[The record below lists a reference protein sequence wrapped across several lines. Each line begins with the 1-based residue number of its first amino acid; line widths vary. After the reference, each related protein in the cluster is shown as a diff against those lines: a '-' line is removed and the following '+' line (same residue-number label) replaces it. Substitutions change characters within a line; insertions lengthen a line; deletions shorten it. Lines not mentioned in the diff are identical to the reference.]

1 MGPNDPRHRA
11 TPAETLDAV
20 FADAVDAR
28 FGPAHLR
35 GVTPL
40 AGDASSRRY
49 YRLDVADGAAVPQTV
64 VAMVLGPDR
73 LPLSSEE
80 LAVFDT
86 PPAELPYINV
96 GRFLSRIGLRVPALY
111 HHDVAA
117 GLLLI
122 EDIGD
127 QSLRAAADRSTEAG
141 VLKLYREAIDQLVLM
156 QVVGTRNA
164 DPSCVAFQQRF
175 DRRLLAWEFEH
186 FIEYGAPA
194 LSPADA
200 ERMRGAFEPV
210 LDQLVASPAVLA
222 HRDFHGWNMH
232 VHREVVYVI
241 DFQDALLAP
250 DAYDLA
256 SLLTDRDT
264 ASVIT
269 PAREDALIAYFIE
282 ARERFGQ
289 AVDDP
294 ARFRTHYVFC
304 VLHRTLKVIGRF
316 RYLADVKGKRKYL
329 EYLPHVCAQARRALE
344 RTPGADDLRRLLAP
358 YIGDTCAP

>member
-11 TPAETLDAV
+11 NPPETLDAV
-20 FADAVDAR
+20 FADAVDAC
-28 FGPAHLR
+28 FGSARLQ

-80 LAVFDT
+80 LAVFDS
-86 PPAELPYINV
+86 PPTELPYINV
-96 GRFLSRIGLRVPALY
+96 GRFLARIGLRIPALY
-111 HHDVAA
+111 HHDAAA

-127 QSLRAAADRSTEAG
+127 QSLRAVADRSTEPD
-141 VLKLYREAIDQLVLM
+141 VLRLYREAIDQLVLM
-156 QVVGTRNA
+156 QVVGSRNV

-186 FIEYGAPA
+186 FIEYGAPS
-194 LSPADA
+194 LSPEDA
-200 ERMRGAFEPV
+200 ERMRAAFEPV
-210 LDQLVASPAVLA
+210 LEQLVASPAVLA
-222 HRDFHGWNMH
+222 HRDFHGWNIH
-232 VHREVVYVI
+232 VHRGALYVI

-264 ASVIT
+264 ANVIT
-269 PAREDALIAYFIE
+269 PAREEALIAYFIE
-282 ARERFGQ
+282 ARERLGH

-316 RYLADVKGKRKYL
+316 RYLADVKGKRRYL
-329 EYLPHVCAQARRALE
+329 EYLPHVSAQARRAIERAPDLE
-344 RTPGADDLRRLLAP
+344 DLRRLLWP
-358 YIGDTCAP
+358 HIEGTCAR